1 MRELLNEIGLTE
13 DEIKQFDKLE
23 KEGKYREQERMLRHR
38 RNIILDTIHD
48 GEKLLGNLDYLL
60 FTITKKSIIKEIQ
73 K

>member
-1 MRELLNEIGLTE
+1 MRELLKEIGLTE

-48 GEKLLGNLDYLL
+48 DEKLLGNLDYLL
-60 FTITKKSIIKEIQ
+60 FSITKKINY
-73 K
+73 

>member
-1 MRELLNEIGLTE
+1 MRELLKEIGLTE

-48 GEKLLGNLDYLL
+48 DEKLLGNLDYLL
-60 FTITKKSIIKEIQ
+60 FSITKKSIIKEIQ